1 MRFKFNFVFLLC
13 LLMFSVN
20 VQADSLIEQAKQALD
35 AGRVEVAA
43 SLLQKQV
50 TSEPRDYQAW
60 FMLGVSQAR
69 SKRFHQAI
77 EAFRRVIELRHDLAE
92 PHNNLAV
99 IYNELDDVKAAVAEL
114 EQSLEK
120 HPGYVVAEENIADL
134 YVKLALQYYKS
145 VLEKGENPM
154 LSERYARLL
163 RVRDSRATGEEKIA
177 SNAEPVDVMNVES
190 HKADMPPVEVIHVES
205 EKPVMAVVAAPEI
218 GLPRDAAR
226 QEVALSSAVAEQAD
240 VKTSQQ
246 AVLEALEIWRSAWA
260 AKNIEGYYGAYA
272 DDYVPGGKFA
282 SLAAWKNYKAGVI
295 GNKKFIKVIVSDVQ
309 LDMQSSVDVQVNF
322 RQEFSSDR
330 YVGDDKKF
338 LKFKKLNDVWK
349 IIEEGTIK

>member
-1 MRFKFNFVFLLC
+1 MRFNFVFLLC
-13 LLMFSVN
+13 VLMFSVN
-20 VQADSLIEQAKQALD
+20 VQAGSLTEQAKQALD
-35 AGRVEVAA
+35 AGRVDVAA
-43 SLLQKQV
+43 DLLQKQV
-50 TSEPRDYQAW
+50 LAEPRDYQAW
-60 FMLGVSQAR
+60 FMLGVSEAR

-120 HPGYVVAEENIADL
+120 HPGYAVAEENIADL

-163 RVRDSRATGEEKIA
+163 RVRDPSATGEAPIA
-177 SNAEPVDVMNVES
+177 SNAEPAGMVNVGSSES
-190 HKADMPPVEVIHVES
+190 DISSAPVIQVAQ
-205 EKPVMAVVAAPEI
+205 EKPVIAVTAEPEVSLPVETVSQKVAASPA
-218 GLPRDAAR
+218 GLVEHEDVQINR
-226 QEVALSSAVAEQAD
+226 QS
-240 VKTSQQ
+240 
-246 AVLEALEIWRSAWA
+246 VLDALERWRSAWA
-260 AKNIEGYYGAYA
+260 AKDIEGYYTAYA

-282 SLAAWKNYKAGVI
+282 SLTAWKHYKAGVI
-295 GNKKFIKVIVSDVQ
+295 GNKKFIKIIVSDVQ
-309 LDMQSSVDVQVNF
+309 MDMQSAVDAQVNF

-338 LKFKKLNDVWK
+338 LKFKKLNDIWK
-349 IIEEGTIK
+349 IVEEGTIK